1 MIWLWRALRQAK
13 LLPAVL
19 VGVAMLLA
27 PLANAR
33 PMPCHDHDEPAAHT
47 DVAHVSGM
55 HTVVMDDAQHVVTP
69 DHGDHSGEPSQ
80 VVDHG
85 KCCAV
90 ACGVH
95 AMVIGSIAEDVLDPT
110 FARQHFDLIDQVARG
125 LTVPPALDPPRFQA

>member
-33 PMPCHDHDEPAAHT
+33 PMPCHDHDEPAAHRG
-47 DVAHVSGM
+47 VAQVSVM
-55 HTVVMDDAQHVVTP
+55 HDAQHVVAS
-69 DHGDHSGEPSQ
+69 GLVDHSGEPSQ

-110 FARQHFDLIDQVARG
+110 FARQHFDHIDQVARG
-125 LTVPPALDPPRFQA
+125 LTVPPALDPPRFLA

>member
-33 PMPCHDHDEPAAHT
+33 PMPCHDHDEPAAHMG
-47 DVAHVSGM
+47 VAHVSVM
-55 HTVVMDDAQHVVTP
+55 HTVVLDDAQHVVAS
-69 DHGDHSGEPSQ
+69 DHGDHSGGPSQ
-80 VVDHG
+80 IVDYG

-90 ACGVH
+90 ACGAH
-95 AMVIGSIAEDVLDPT
+95 AMVICGIAEDAIDPT
-110 FARQHFDLIDQVARG
+110 FTRQHFDPIDQVARG
-125 LTVPPALDPPRFQA
+125 LTVPPALDPPRFLA